1 MTKKILCLILSL
13 SMILSLAACGKR
25 SEKPVAASS
34 GETPPAATEETERPA
49 PLPEEEK
56 TVITLA
62 TAYMDGP
69 LYTMIR
75 QFNEQSPDC
84 RVETRVYE
92 FGSWDKLR
100 VATLIRKSWPG
111 RDRI

>member
-1 MTKKILCLILSL
+1 MTRKILCLILSL
-13 SMILSLAACGKR
+13 SMILSLAACGKQ
-25 SEKPVAASS
+25 SEKPVAADP
-34 GETPPAATEETERPA
+34 GESVPEPLETSLPVS

-75 QFNEQSPDC
+75 QFNEQRKGKVLKSLRTIRYCACFLEYDLK
-84 RVETRVYE
+84 
-92 FGSWDKLR
+92 GS
-100 VATLIRKSWPG
+100 LIF
-111 RDRI
+111 